1 MQQPARPATVGRTM
15 GGGKRYLALG
25 HCRAFAVG
33 NRSRSRLSTVRSVA
47 LVPTYNEADN
57 IEALCRAIRL
67 NAPGVGILVVD
78 DTSPDGTAKIAEGLA
93 DELGDIIVLH
103 RPGKSGLGAAYR
115 AGIRA
120 AIDAGAESC
129 IQIDADFSHDPVE
142 IPALISAVE
151 HGVDLAVGSRY
162 VPGGITENWPRK
174 RRWLSRW
181 GNRYASGVLG
191 LAINDATAGF
201 RAYRSSALL
210 DKMQFETVKADGYGF
225 QVEMTHR
232 LVRSGGKIV
241 EIPITFRDRTAGQSK
256 MSQNIVQEALIM
268 VLKLW
273 VDDRRGRRQRRIQ
286 GG

>member
-1 MQQPARPATVGRTM
+1 
-15 GGGKRYLALG
+15 
-25 HCRAFAVG
+25 
-33 NRSRSRLSTVRSVA
+33 
-47 LVPTYNEADN
+47 
-57 IEALCRAIRL
+57 
-67 NAPGVGILVVD
+67 VVD
-78 DTSPDGTAKIAEGLA
+78 DNSPDGTAKIAEGLA
-93 DELGDIIVLH
+93 DELGDITVLH

-115 AGIRA
+115 AGMRA
-120 AIDAGAESC
+120 AIDAGAEIC